1 MLSQI
6 WRFDPVDIT
15 QMRLLAQLPP
25 GRRVYAMLEAQLLAR
40 GIIMGR
46 LRRQYPNAS
55 KRDLN
60 LKLLEE
66 VSRETHFS
74 ALSRATFLTA
84 VQKAAQEEADRLSKS
99 E

>member
-1 MLSQI
+1 MTPISVEPAPESKELPPSLQAETLT

-25 GRRVYAMLEAQLLAR
+25 GRRIVAMLDAQALAR

-46 LRRQYPNAS
+46 LRRQYPDAS
-55 KRDLN
+55 EQELG

-66 VSRETHFS
+66 VSYERQVP
-74 ALSRATFLTA
+74 TF
-84 VQKAAQEEADRLSKS
+84 
-99 E
+99 

>member
-1 MLSQI
+1 MPPKT

-25 GRRVYAMLEAQLLAR
+25 GRRVYAMLEAQTLAR

-46 LRRQYPNAS
+46 LRRQYPGAS
-55 KRDLN
+55 NRDLA

-66 VSRETHFS
+66 VGRE
-74 ALSRATFLTA
+74 RKIPTF
-84 VQKAAQEEADRLSKS
+84 
-99 E
+99 

>member
-1 MLSQI
+1 MEKEVRPPNEKRPA

-25 GRRVYAMLEAQLLAR
+25 GWRIRPMLEAQALIR

-46 LRRQYPNAS
+46 LRRQYPDAS
-55 KRDLN
+55 ERDLA

-66 VSRETHFS
+66 LGRVRPTPNF
-74 ALSRATFLTA
+74 
-84 VQKAAQEEADRLSKS
+84 
-99 E
+99 